1 MDVQSADDVGSDEE
15 QLQLPDYDG
24 DEDGQVRLKFKSFR
38 S

>member
-1 MDVQSADDVGSDEE
+1 MDVQSADDVGFDEE

-24 DEDGQVRLKFKSFR
+24 DEDGLVRLKFKSFR